1 MGRCSDA
8 TPDRGGGEK
17 RGICIDTGEA
27 THEAER
33 VEFIRRHFTN
43 HEYTPRVVT
52 VRLFSTD
59 DASGC

>member
-33 VEFIRRHFTN
+33 VEFIRPHFTN
-43 HEYTPRVVT
+43 
-52 VRLFSTD
+52 
-59 DASGC
+59 